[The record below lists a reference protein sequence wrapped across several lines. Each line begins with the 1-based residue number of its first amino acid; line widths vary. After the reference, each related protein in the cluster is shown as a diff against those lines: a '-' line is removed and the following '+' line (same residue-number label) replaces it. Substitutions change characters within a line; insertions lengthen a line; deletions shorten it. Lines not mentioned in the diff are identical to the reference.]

1 MAFSLEEYKQWKDYI
16 PGSFDKC
23 LVCNYF
29 INWSCS
35 GPNLANMESKRR
47 TVFCKA
53 VRAVRGFNN
62 QYIADQ
68 SGVSFAT
75 VERFFSGIDLNM
87 NSFTSISRVLFGLS
101 NEHPC
106 GLTIEDDS
114 KAMLDALQKA
124 ESENE
129 MLRSTLENIHSS
141 YKEEMQNIRKS
152 YENGLDAFR
161 KDTAKHVARL
171 QAQVE
176 RQAKIIDKLL
186 AD

>member
-1 MAFSLEEYKQWKDYI
+1 MAFSLEEYKQWKDYV

-53 VRAVRGFNN
+53 VRAVRGFTN

-124 ESENE
+124 ENENE
-129 MLRSTLENIHSS
+129 MLRNTLENIHTS
-141 YKEEMQNIRKS
+141 YKDEIRDIRKS
-152 YENGLDAFR
+152 YEKVLADIQDNISSTLEHY
-161 KDTAKHVARL
+161 K
-171 QAQVE
+171 E
-176 RQAKIIDKLL
+176 EIIRQQKIIDKLL
-186 AD
+186 